1 MKFGESAGSAGSP
14 WRNMVL
20 ALLAATCL
28 GLASAGACAQASKRN
43 QPTSKAAA
51 PDVTGL
57 VSRVVDGDTLVL
69 TPGEGGAPV
78 TVRIEGIDAPES
90 CQPGGREA
98 TDALKELVRGKT
110 LTLRSVARDEH
121 ARTVGKL
128 FDGTLD
134 VGDRLVRDGHA
145 WSMRFRNDKGP
156 YMASE
161 RMARALNRGLHVGG
175 AAVLPREFRRS
186 HGPCTDPSPPTP
198 ATAPAPSQSLAAA
211 AQRCDG
217 RTQCSQMTSC
227 AEARW
232 FLANCPG
239 VKMDG
244 NRDGVPCERQWCSR

>member
-1 MKFGESAGSAGSP
+1 MTFGVFRGCV
-14 WRNMVL
+14 W
-20 ALLAATCL
+20 ALLGAVSL
-28 GLASAGACAQASKRN
+28 GLASADASAQAAKRN
-43 QPTSKAAA
+43 PPASKAAA
-51 PDVTGL
+51 PDVTGV

-69 TPGEGGAPV
+69 TPGEGGAPI

-90 CQPGGREA
+90 CQSGGREA
-98 TDALKELVRGKT
+98 TEALKELVRGKT

-134 VGDRLVRDGHA
+134 IGDRLVRDGHA

-175 AAVLPREFRRS
+175 VAVLPREFRRS
-186 HGPCTDPSPPTP
+186 HGPCTDGAAQVP
-198 ATAPAPSQSLAAA
+198 ATTSAPMPSQGLAAA
-211 AQRCDG
+211 TQRCDG
-217 RTQCSQMTSC
+217 RKYCSQMTSC

-232 FLANCPG
+232 FLANCRG